1 MLSIVLRVLPIEAP
15 SADLSRVHVVPAK
28 IVARRNRPIS
38 SLHEVRLFA
47 NTRVPEMRGGMVN
60 YSALFRSALVALLRN
75 KMRSVLTVLGITIGI
90 AAVICVVAIGKA
102 GQARV
107 EQQLNNLGDNFVWVE
122 AGGRAV
128 NGVRTG
134 THDTKTLVMAD
145 AIAIKNQV
153 SLIKSVSP
161 NVDDP
166 VQVVYGNQNWHTSY
180 RGVSPEYFEI
190 KRWDLD
196 QGAIFSADDVD
207 RAADVCVIGRT
218 VRDQLFGVEDPVG
231 KVIRVNGLPCKV
243 VATLHPKGL
252 SLSGQDQDDT
262 IIIPY
267 TTAQKKLKGITWL
280 DDILCSAVSQEVVK
294 MAGQE
299 ATAVLRDRH
308 HLRPEEEDDFN
319 IRNPEDIIQAQLD
332 ASKTLTIL
340 LIAIASVSLIVGG
353 IGIMNVM
360 LVSVTERTREIGVR
374 VAVGATE
381 AAIQL
386 QFLGESI
393 MLSLVGGAAGVLFG
407 IFGSYLV
414 GQTLQWPIQMS
425 AESIVV
431 AALFSIAV
439 GVFFGY
445 YPARKASLLDP
456 IEALRYE

>member
-1 MLSIVLRVLPIEAP
+1 M
-15 SADLSRVHVVPAK
+15 
-28 IVARRNRPIS
+28 
-38 SLHEVRLFA
+38 
-47 NTRVPEMRGGMVN
+47 N
-60 YSALFRSALVALLRN
+60 YAALLRSAVVALLRN
-75 KMRSVLTVLGITIGI
+75 KLRSVLTVLGITIGI

-134 THDTKTLVMAD
+134 THGTKSLVLSD
-145 AIAIKNQV
+145 AVAIKNQIP
-153 SLIKSVSP
+153 LIKSVSP
-161 NVDDP
+161 NVDGNI
-166 VQVVYGNQNWHTSY
+166 QIIYANQNWYTRY

-190 KRWDLD
+190 ARWYID
-196 QGAIFSADDVD
+196 QGAAFSQDDVD

-218 VRDQLFGVEDPVG
+218 VRDQLFGVEDPIG
-231 KVIRVNGLPCKV
+231 KVMRVKDLPCKI
-243 VATLHPKGL
+243 AGTLMPKGL
-252 SLSGQDQDDT
+252 SMSGQDQDD
-262 IIIPY
+262 IILMPY
-267 TTAQKKLKGITWL
+267 TTAMKKISGITWL
-280 DDILCSAVSQEVVK
+280 DDILCSAVTREAIK
-294 MAGQE
+294 PAGQE
-299 ATAVLRDRH
+299 AAAILRDRH

-319 IRNPEDIIQAQLD
+319 IRNPEDIIQAQLE
-332 ASKTLTIL
+332 ASKTLTVL
-340 LIAIASVSLIVGG
+340 LIAIASISLIVGG

-381 AAIQL
+381 EAIQL
-386 QFLGESI
+386 QFLGESV
-393 MLSLVGGAAGVLFG
+393 MLSLVGGGAGVLFG

-414 GQTLQWPIQMS
+414 GKTLQWPMIMS
-425 AESIVV
+425 VESVIV
-431 AALFSIAV
+431 AAFFSVAV

>member
-1 MLSIVLRVLPIEAP
+1 VDYTGL
-15 SADLSRVHVVPAK
+15 
-28 IVARRNRPIS
+28 
-38 SLHEVRLFA
+38 
-47 NTRVPEMRGGMVN
+47 MR
-60 YSALFRSALVALLRN
+60 AALVALLRN
-75 KMRSVLTVLGITIGI
+75 KMRSILTVLGITIGI

-107 EQQLNNLGDNFVWVE
+107 EQQLNNLGDNFVWIE

-134 THDTKTLVMAD
+134 THDTKTLVVAD
-145 AIAIKNQV
+145 AVAIKNQI

-166 VQVVYGNQNWHTSY
+166 IQVVYGNQNWHTSY
-180 RGVSPEYFEI
+180 RGVSAEYFDI
-190 KRWDLD
+190 KRWSLD
-196 QGAIFSADDVD
+196 RGAFFSQDDVD

-218 VRDQLFGVEDPVG
+218 VRDQLFGVDDPIG
-231 KVIRVNGLPCKV
+231 HVIRINNLPCKV
-243 VATLHPKGL
+243 VATLVPKGL

-262 IIIPY
+262 VIVPY
-267 TTAQKKLKGITWL
+267 TMAQKKIKGITWL
-280 DDILCSAVSQEVVK
+280 DDILCSAVSQDVVK

-299 ATAVLRDRH
+299 ASALLRDRH

-332 ASKTLTIL
+332 ASKTLTI
-340 LIAIASVSLIVGG
+340 AIASVSLIVGG

-374 VAVGATE
+374 ISVGATE
-381 AAIQL
+381 GAIQL

-393 MLSLVGGAAGVLFG
+393 MLSLVGGGAGVFFG
-407 IFGSYLV
+407 ILGSYLV
-414 GQTLQWPIQMS
+414 GQTLKWPIAMS
-425 AESIVV
+425 LESIVV
-431 AALFSIAV
+431 AALFSIGV

>member
-1 MLSIVLRVLPIEAP
+1 MPCDSGL
-15 SADLSRVHVVPAK
+15 
-28 IVARRNRPIS
+28 N
-38 SLHEVRLFA
+38 VRLGVWIE
-47 NTRVPEMRGGMVN
+47 RVVQGEFVN
-60 YSALFRSALVALLRN
+60 YEALFQSALVALLRN
-75 KMRSVLTVLGITIGI
+75 KMRSILTVLGITIGI

-102 GQARV
+102 GQVRV
-107 EQQLNNLGDNFVWVE
+107 EQQLNNLGDNFVWIE

-145 AIAIKNQV
+145 AVAIKNQI

-166 VQVVYGNQNWHTSY
+166 VQVIFGNQNWHTSY

-190 KRWDLD
+190 KRWDVD
-196 QGAIFSADDVD
+196 QGAIFSQEDVD

-218 VRDQLFGVEDPVG
+218 VRDQLFGVEDAVG

-262 IIIPY
+262 IILPY
-267 TTAQKKLKGITWL
+267 TTAQKKIKGITWL
-280 DDILCSAVSQEVVK
+280 DDILCSAVSQDAVK
-294 MAGQE
+294 IAGQE

-308 HLRPEEEDDFN
+308 HLRP
-319 IRNPEDIIQAQLD
+319 RNPEDIIQAQLD

-381 AAIQL
+381 EAIQL

-393 MLSLVGGAAGVLFG
+393 MLSLVGGAAGVVFG
-407 IFGSYLV
+407 IIGSYMV
-414 GQTLQWPIQMS
+414 GQTLHWPIEMS
-425 AESIVV
+425 FEAISV
-431 AALFSIAV
+431 AAVFSVAV

-445 YPARKASLLDP
+445 YPARKASRLDP

>member
-1 MLSIVLRVLPIEAP
+1 
-15 SADLSRVHVVPAK
+15 
-28 IVARRNRPIS
+28 
-38 SLHEVRLFA
+38 
-47 NTRVPEMRGGMVN
+47 
-60 YSALFRSALVALLRN
+60 
-75 KMRSVLTVLGITIGI
+75 MRSILTVLGITIGI
-90 AAVICVVAIGKA
+90 AAVICVVAIGNA

-107 EQQLNNLGDNFVWVE
+107 QQQLNNLGDSLVWIE
-122 AGGRAV
+122 AGGRSV

-134 THDTKTLVMAD
+134 THDTKTLLMSD

-180 RGVSPEYFEI
+180 RGVTPEYFDI
-190 KRWDLD
+190 KRWYVE
-196 QGAIFSADDVD
+196 QGAAFTQDDVD
-207 RAADVCVIGRT
+207 RAADVCAIGKT
-218 VRDQLFGVEDPVG
+218 VREQLFGAETPIG
-231 KVIRVNGLPCKV
+231 KVMRVNGLPCKV
-243 VATLHPKGL
+243 VATLRAKGQ

-262 IIIPY
+262 ILLPY
-267 TTAQKKLKGITWL
+267 TVAQKKLKGVDWL
-280 DDILCSAVSQEVVK
+280 DDILCSAVSQDSVK
-294 MAGQE
+294 IAGQE
-299 ATAVLRDRH
+299 ASAVLRDRH

-381 AAIQL
+381 HAIQL

-407 IFGSYLV
+407 ILGSYMV
-414 GQTLQWPIQMS
+414 GQTLGWPIQMS
-425 AESIVV
+425 LESILV
-431 AALFSIAV
+431 AALFSVAV
-439 GVFFGY
+439 GIFFGY